1 MTAIALERREIQIPQ
16 GARIGSAQEPIYGYE
31 TRPAYCASGLA
42 VHKTGKGAR
51 WKWMVT
57 HEASGFALGVLGA
70 MTKQRAVENMQAALA
85 LDFDWTRNEQETV
98 AALRQSR
105 GIVDAMRKIGES
117 Q

>member
-1 MTAIALERREIQIPQ
+1 MATATLERREIQIPQ
-16 GARIGSAQEPIYGYE
+16 GAKIGTAQEPIYGYE

-70 MTKQRAVENMQAALA
+70 MTKARAVENMQAALT
-85 LDFDWTRNEQETV
+85 LDFDWTRNERDTI